1 MTDLKHKGRQDRR
14 TRKEGKGNTMNKIME
29 KLEGPLT
36 KLASK
41 FAQNS
46 IINIISGAFM
56 MTLPITMVGGFIALI
71 RGLEVAPYQAFLAST
86 GLYNHLGTIYQFTTS
101 FFAVYVAF
109 AIAYTYCNR
118 YNMKASAI
126 PAGLTAIM
134 SFFVATPYTLPES
147 LWGSATLDTSWHGA
161 SGLFSA
167 MVIGFIVGSIYK
179 FCKDKN
185 IAIKLPEQVP
195 PAIAA
200 QFTAI
205 LPTAFAGLFFM
216 VVAWLFEGTS
226 FGSIHNAIYT
236 ILRAPLG
243 FLGANIFG
251 QTVLA
256 LFCGCLWFLGIHGGM
271 TVIPMIMMLF
281 TGLQMENQMAYSAGQ
296 PLPNWITGSCLSL
309 SSGSLCVV
317 ICCLLFAKSEQIK
330 AIAKAALIPSLFG
343 VDEPA
348 YFGLPMILNPLFF
361 LPWVLFQNL
370 LTNLGTYLLQA
381 IGVLGYYR
389 GVNIGSFVP
398 FFVSNLVGYG
408 IPGLIW
414 GFVLFAIDMV
424 LTLPFVLT
432 YDKQLLAEEQA
443 AAENK

>member
-1 MTDLKHKGRQDRR
+1 
-14 TRKEGKGNTMNKIME
+14 ME

-36 KLASK
+36 NLASK

-46 IINIISGAFM
+46 FIQIISGSFM
-56 MTLPITMVGGFIALI
+56 MTLPITMVGGFVALF
-71 RGLEVAPYQAFLAST
+71 RGLEIAPYQAFLAST
-86 GLYNHLGTIYQFTTS
+86 GLYDKLGTIYQFTTG
-101 FFAVYVAF
+101 FFAIYVAF
-109 AIAYTYCNR
+109 AVAYTFCNR
-118 YNMKASAI
+118 YNMKAAAI
-126 PAGLTAIM
+126 PAGITAIM
-134 SFFVATPYTLPES
+134 SFFIATPYTLPES

-167 MVIGFIVGSIYK
+167 IAIGFIVGGIYK
-179 FCKDKN
+179 LCKDKN

-205 LPTAFAGLFFM
+205 LPTAFAGLLFM
-216 VVAWLFEGTS
+216 AIAWIFSVTPLE
-226 FGSIHNAIYT
+226 SIHNALYT
-236 ILRAPLG
+236 LLRAPLSA
-243 FLGANIFG
+243 LGANLAG
-251 QTVLA
+251 QFILS

-271 TVIPMIMMLF
+271 TVVPMLMMLF

-296 PLPNWITGSCLSL
+296 PLPNWITGSSLSL

-317 ICCLLFAKSEQIK
+317 VCCILFAKSQQIK
-330 AIAKAALIPSLFG
+330 AISRTAVIPSLFG

-348 YFGLPMILNPLFF
+348 YFGLPMILNPIFF
-361 LPWVLFQNL
+361 LPWVLFQNI
-370 LTNLGTYLLQA
+370 LTTFGTYLLQA

-389 GVNIGSFVP
+389 GVNAGSFVP

-424 LTLPFVLT
+424 ITLPFVLA
-432 YDKQLLAEEQA
+432 YDKQLVAEEQA
-443 AAENK
+443 EEQQ